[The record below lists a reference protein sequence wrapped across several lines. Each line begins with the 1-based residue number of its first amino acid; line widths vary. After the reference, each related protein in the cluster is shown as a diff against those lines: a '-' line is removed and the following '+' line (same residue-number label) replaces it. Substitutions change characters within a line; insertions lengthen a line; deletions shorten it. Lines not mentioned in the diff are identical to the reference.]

1 MLVNVANPIYDT
13 VFKYLMEDERI
24 ARTILSA
31 LLRKEVVEVEMR
43 PHEYSNVARDGISMF
58 RIDFGAKV
66 READGNVHL
75 VLVELQKTWVETE
88 TLRFRQYL
96 AAQYA
101 NPHNMVREEPV
112 GGYAIPMVT
121 IYLLGHRVG
130 DIEEPVVYVSH
141 DARDYY
147 DRPVTKGIPDPFI
160 DSLVHDSII
169 VQIPR
174 LRGQV
179 NNRLDLVLSL
189 FDQSQRIG
197 VNHQM
202 LRIDESKYDNDT
214 DMARIIHRLL
224 AAASDH
230 ELRQE
235 MNVEDEYFKAIED
248 RDTAIMNRERTIKE
262 RDKQISEQ
270 NAQIKE
276 KNVQISEKNAQIK
289 ELDEQLSQLDEQLS
303 QKDEQLSQKD
313 LLIQQQ
319 QNAILTMA
327 RSMIERG
334 MSIEDIAAIMNKPVA
349 EIHALLN

>member
-1 MLVNVANPIYDT
+1 
-13 VFKYLMEDERI
+13 MEDERI

-101 NPHNMVREEPV
+101 NPQNMVREDPV

-147 DRPVTKGIPDPFI
+147 DRPVTKGIPNPFV

-214 DMARIIHRLL
+214 DMARIVHRLL

-270 NAQIKE
+270 NE
-276 KNVQISEKNAQIK
+276 QIK
-289 ELDEQLSQLDEQLS
+289 ELDEQLLQKEEQLSQKDEQLS

-313 LLIQQQ
+313 ELIQQQ
-319 QNAILTMA
+319 QDALLAMA

-334 MSIEDIAAIMNKPVA
+334 MSIEDVATIMNKPLA